1 VGRIPFERAVELAN
15 QYGVY
20 HLLEP
25 IFDYSGGPEA
35 GPIATKGGA
44 VVGATP
50 SYPDPPSIPGSQT
63 SAPTPAPLPVPV
75 PVPTAHAPVVHKI
88 KRARESV
95 VPNGADEPKRVRL
108 DSSPPTRFPAVARPP
123 ASDTEAWKLR
133 RSTKA
138 SSASV
143 AGWSS
148 DPARLERHKSVLKDV
163 FGEPQ
168 VGAPSLGFEID
179 GPVPN
184 LGLSFP
190 ADMDPDTPMDDN
202 DHTALHWAAALGRVG
217 IVRALATV
225 GADLSRGNNVG
236 ETALIRA
243 VLVTNNSDQDS
254 FAALLAILGPTLRTV
269 DDTGRT
275 VLHHA
280 ALVAGVKG
288 RATSARYYMQTV
300 LEFVAKEEHGMFR
313 DLVDAQDKHGDT
325 ALNIAA
331 KVGNRAL
338 VRILLDV
345 GADKAK
351 ENKLGLRP
359 VDFGV
364 DGIDLSVSEAEEVVS
379 SLRSPYA
386 PPLPA
391 ASNILASLSTLFDS
405 LQAEHSQELA
415 AGTASLAQVRA
426 EIQTATREL
435 ATTRAALS
443 AARERL
449 ALKARAEQRVR
460 NLEHALTLEDAF
472 DWTGRTEVD
481 GTPAAPG
488 AGAAFAFRGAE
499 STLLAVAKDELRF
512 PADPELPETDS
523 GASLVQLKRLQ
534 EWYGRVLGL
543 LKERCAGLEGG
554 DVELEE
560 RLRRVVGGCC
570 DVSPDKVD
578 GMLDGLV
585 MAMES

>member
-1 VGRIPFERAVELAN
+1 M
-15 QYGVY
+15 
-20 HLLEP
+20 
-25 IFDYSGGPEA
+25 
-35 GPIATKGGA
+35 
-44 VVGATP
+44 
-50 SYPDPPSIPGSQT
+50 
-63 SAPTPAPLPVPV
+63 
-75 PVPTAHAPVVHKI
+75 
-88 KRARESV
+88 
-95 VPNGADEPKRVRL
+95 
-108 DSSPPTRFPAVARPP
+108 
-123 ASDTEAWKLR
+123 
-133 RSTKA
+133 
-138 SSASV
+138 
-143 AGWSS
+143 AGWAT
-148 DPARLERHKSVLKDV
+148 DPARLEQHKSILKEV

-184 LGLSFP
+184 LGLTFP

-202 DHTALHWAAALGRVG
+202 EHTALHWAAALGRVG
-217 IVRALATV
+217 IVRALAAV
-225 GADLSRGNNVG
+225 GADLARGNNVG

-288 RATSARYYMQTV
+288 RATSARYYMQSV
-300 LEFVAKEEHGMFR
+300 LEFVAREEHGMFR

-338 VRILLDV
+338 VRMLLDV

-364 DGIDLSVSEAEEVVS
+364 DGIDLSVSEAEAVVS
-379 SLRSPYA
+379 SLRSPHVA
-386 PPLPA
+386 PPPA
-391 ASNILASLSTLFDS
+391 ATNILASLSALFDS
-405 LQAEHSQELA
+405 VQAEHQQELA
-415 AGTASLAQVRA
+415 AGTATLAQVRA

-435 ATTRAALS
+435 ATSRAALS

-449 ALKARAEQRVR
+449 SLQARAEQRIR
-460 NLEHALTLEDAF
+460 NLEHALALEDAF

-481 GTPAAPG
+481 GSPAKG
-488 AGAAFAFRGAE
+488 EAGEAFAYRGLE
-499 STLLAVAKDELRF
+499 STLSTVAKDELLF
-512 PADPELPETDS
+512 PADPEVPE
-523 GASLVQLKRLQ
+523 GAEGAAVVQLKRME
-534 EWYGRVLGL
+534 EWYARVLGL
-543 LKERCAGLEGG
+543 LRERCKGLEGG

-570 DVSPDKVD
+570 DVSPDQVD